1 MAWGL
6 TDDKLHSHRKT
17 LRIPRADRCEAMGL
31 WTLVNSWCNDHRTD
45 GAVPRDIWDEF
56 GTTLGTAQKLVDA
69 GFWEETKDGYQVVN
83 WSEYNKTSIELEE
96 KRATEAE
103 RKRRW
108 REAKRQKEEEE
119 KASSEASPSNVPV
132 GQAGQSEDVPAE
144 SALSHTHTHT
154 QRDIKNLSEP
164 AVSDKPKNIYPSE
177 FEQFWSVYP
186 RKDQKRDALK
196 AWAIARRRADNDE
209 MIAGAVR
216 YAKDPNREDGYTKL
230 AGGWLRADMW
240 LDGPLAGKNGNQ
252 VRDEKSGLLVE
263 R

>member
-1 MAWGL
+1 
-6 TDDKLHSHRKT
+6 
-17 LRIPRADRCEAMGL
+17 MGL

-164 AVSDKPKNIYPSE
+164 AVSDKPKNIYPDEPTRSLSTPYA
-177 FEQFWSVYP
+177 QGP
-186 RKDQKRDALK
+186 QRHRCTR
-196 AWAIARRRADNDE
+196 ARCPPTAPAHPE
-209 MIAGAVR
+209 VSPSPG
-216 YAKDPNREDGYTKL
+216 T
-230 AGGWLRADMW
+230 
-240 LDGPLAGKNGNQ
+240 
-252 VRDEKSGLLVE
+252 
-263 R
+263 